1 MRTYKE
7 KGIIIFDFEDGK
19 KASFNMNTGE
29 TIGKGGK
36 PVKSLCATLSGY
48 SIDDILDSFEDK
60 KYGEFLRYIHRNFT
74 RNSYRGYW
82 SNSRSLVT
90 NLGTLLKYAND
101 YHAIEGYIRAGV
113 SFSRD
118 IHTPISEVP
127 KGLLKLCRE
136 HNKELDD
143 YLIKQYNK
151 IPNEFQTAFRME
163 FETLTKNDLW
173 SIMQSLAPSDYNT
186 TYDNNRKLLSRFN
199 YNLQSLLK
207 YIDYLMT
214 FEGLSAYNLPREIG
228 DYANMMYQ
236 ISDKYE
242 KYPRYFLSTHKI
254 AARNYNRLKHQFNER
269 NFQKQITPEYEITHK
284 DYKFF
289 YPRSTQEIKDEA
301 VQQQNCVASYIDK
314 VINGGCHILFLRKKD
329 EPTKSVVTIEVR
341 NGKIVQALQKYNAPC
356 TDEQREAVEAFN
368 KKFSKEK

>member
-1 MRTYKE
+1 MKVYKE

-19 KASFNMNTGE
+19 KASYNMNTGE
-29 TIGKGGK
+29 TIGKQGK
-36 PVKSLCATLSGY
+36 PVQTLCSALAGHN
-48 SIDDILDSFEDK
+48 IDYILNSFEDQ
-60 KYGEFLRYIHRNFT
+60 KYADFLRYIRRNFT
-74 RNSYRGYW
+74 RRTWDGS
-82 SNSRSLVT
+82 SVK
-90 NLGTLLKYAND
+90 NLGTLLKYAD
-101 YHAIEGYIRAGV
+101 MHSELEGYIRAGV
-113 SFSRD
+113 QFHYD
-118 IHTPISEVP
+118 IKTPISEVP

-136 HNKELDD
+136 YNRELTNK
-143 YLIKQYNK
+143 LIQAYNK
-151 IPNEFQTAFRME
+151 IPNEFQTAFKME
-163 FETLTKNDLW
+163 FESLDKASLW
-173 SIMQSLAPSDYNT
+173 DIMISLAPED
-186 TYDNNRKLLSRFN
+186 YDNYWTTNSQKLLTRFN
-199 YNLQSLLK
+199 YNLKALLK
-207 YIDYLMT
+207 YIDNLMT
-214 FEGLSAYNLPREIG
+214 FEGLSTYNLVREIG

-254 AARNYNRLKHQFNER
+254 AARNYNRLKHKFDER
-269 NFQKQITPEYEITHK
+269 NFQKQITPEYEITYK

-356 TDEQREAVEAFN
+356 TEEQREAVEAFN